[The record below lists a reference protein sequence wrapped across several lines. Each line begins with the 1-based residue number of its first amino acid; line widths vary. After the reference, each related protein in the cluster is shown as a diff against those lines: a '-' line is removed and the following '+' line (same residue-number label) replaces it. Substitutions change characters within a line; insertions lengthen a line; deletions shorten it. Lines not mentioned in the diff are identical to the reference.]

1 MPNILKLTAVVTAV
15 DILTPVRLNKTPLL
29 GGDGR
34 EAKYSIPTLPLTS
47 VFKLQGHPSQSATE
61 PAEADTGW
69 ADIATINATA
79 AQAGEIADLPGW
91 IRVNVTTAD
100 ADGPDV
106 AVYLEGVQ

>member
-1 MPNILKLTAVVTAV
+1 MPNILKLTAVVTSV
-15 DILTPVRLNKTPLL
+15 DILAPVRLNKTPLL

-34 EAKYSIPTLPLTS
+34 EAKYSIPTLPLTG
-47 VFKLQGHPSQSATE
+47 VFKLQGHPSQEAST
-61 PAEADTGW
+61 PAEDDAGW
-69 ADIATINATA
+69 ADLLTVNASA
-79 AQAGEIADLPGW
+79 AQAGELSDLPGW